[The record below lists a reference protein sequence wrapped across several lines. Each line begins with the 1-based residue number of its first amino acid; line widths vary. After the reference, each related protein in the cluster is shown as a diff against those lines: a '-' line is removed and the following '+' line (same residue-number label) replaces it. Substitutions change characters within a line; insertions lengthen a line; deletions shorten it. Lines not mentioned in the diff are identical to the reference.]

1 MKKNSLILVFLSILT
16 ALFFSLLNNEKLQE
30 NTETVE
36 IREVLEYKEYNFN
49 SKKNINDIDYDD
61 LKNIKI
67 SKKKF
72 EEILEYKNIM
82 GVIKKIDDLKNISR
96 MSENDIYK
104 LKQFFED
111 DNSNKEYKAININ
124 KASEKELRY
133 MGFSKKSIEKI
144 KSAKKISNMIDLK
157 ELIGNDNIVGNIDF
171 TE

>member
-49 SKKNINDIDYDD
+49 NKKNINDIDYDD

-104 LKQFFED
+104 LKQFFDD
-111 DNSNKEYKAININ
+111 DNSDKEYKAININ
-124 KASEKELRY
+124 NASEKELRY

-144 KSAKKISNMIDLK
+144 KNTKKISNMIDLK
-157 ELIGNDNIVGNIDF
+157 ELIGNDNIIGNIYF

>member
-1 MKKNSLILVFLSILT
+1 M
-16 ALFFSLLNNEKLQE
+16 
-30 NTETVE
+30 
-36 IREVLEYKEYNFN
+36 
-49 SKKNINDIDYDD
+49 
-61 LKNIKI
+61 
-67 SKKKF
+67 
-72 EEILEYKNIM
+72 EYKNIM

-144 KSAKKISNMIDLK
+144 KSAKKISNTIDLK